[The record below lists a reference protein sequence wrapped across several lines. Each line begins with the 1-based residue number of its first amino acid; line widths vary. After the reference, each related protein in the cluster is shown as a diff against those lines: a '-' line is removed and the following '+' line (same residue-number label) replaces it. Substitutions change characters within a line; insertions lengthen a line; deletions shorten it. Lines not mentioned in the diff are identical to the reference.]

1 MRIYADQ
8 EKCVAAGQCV
18 LSAGSIFDQRETDG
32 IVVLLDDDPP
42 SQVQASVRRASE
54 LCPSG
59 AIMILETG

>member
-8 EKCVAAGQCV
+8 DLCVAAGQCV
-18 LSAGSIFDQRETDG
+18 LSCGSVFDQREEDG

-42 SQVQASVRRASE
+42 SQLQASVRRASE

-59 AIMILETG
+59 AIRIIETG